1 MEHPPPPSFIP
12 CPPTSKVI
20 PFRIRAYFVEVTTN
34 GQLLAFEAAWCL
46 TSNGYKLSIWL
57 TEQIRYNKPSSA
69 TTVVRWIAYSLISRR
84 SVSSKFQISQKRRP
98 RQWMACCLSVL
109 LEEDCDSEI
118 IPSVSHYF
126 FRPRIIMFHASSTRR
141 SYRTRSGHNIA
152 EFSSCVSFVV
162 MFHGS
167 SDDIQRH
174 CLPEKVV
181 SSVLLRHYGTRYVC
195 CLNIKSF
202 FLPND
207 IIISTPRVRANS
219 SS

>member
-1 MEHPPPPSFIP
+1 M
-12 CPPTSKVI
+12 
-20 PFRIRAYFVEVTTN
+20 EVTTN

-69 TTVVRWIAYSLISRR
+69 TTVIRWIAYSLISRR

-126 FRPRIIMFHASSTRR
+126 FRPRIIMLHLQLGAA
-141 SYRTRSGHNIA
+141 IA
-152 EFSSCVSFVV
+152 HDQGTTLPSLVRVCRLSSCSTT
-162 MFHGS
+162 
-167 SDDIQRH
+167 DDIQRH